1 MNDCTISGLRKKYP
15 KHYQNARMWF
25 EDENEIDF
33 HKYCVAFSHLQ

>member
-1 MNDCTISGLRKKYP
+1 MKKMNKMNK
-15 KHYQNARMWF
+15 MWF